1 MFTNKKGIRIGL
13 GLFIF
18 LSVIQFTISYIKAY
32 YKSSTGNELLISG
45 TWKTVLLDAPEG
57 ILVILGAIALYQFT
71 KKSPEKM
78 ESM

>member
-32 YKSSTGNELLISG
+32 YKSST
-45 TWKTVLLDAPEG
+45 
-57 ILVILGAIALYQFT
+57 
-71 KKSPEKM
+71 
-78 ESM
+78 